1 MEELVLTR
9 YLFSYSE
16 VKHSLFIEI
25 LDGNVEPALYWG
37 YELYWSG
44 YEEDTIE
51 WLLST
56 YELMFDLNE
65 EFKRRIRKEYEEWK
79 EDNTRYEK
87 IGTIIINMCYRPYS
101 ISKFTNKYFSTQ
113 CREKE
118 VEKRD
123 SKLYINLKKGDVKE
137 YKTEYGEVGK
147 RYKITNDLYK
157 YELRTEVN
165 SIFRYDIK
173 KEEQEKSLFY
183 NWEYY
188 AIRSPYWK
196 EQFEKYG
203 GGVKDGKIAFNT
215 EEELEEFYNIYS
227 LEIDE
232 KSKETQERVIGI
244 NKKKEMTLTNF
255 VNKYNG
261 LLKTK
266 KLKKKVS
273 V

>member
-44 YEEDTIE
+44 YEEDTFE

-56 YELMFDLNE
+56 YDLMFDINE
-65 EFKRRIRKEYEEWK
+65 ELKNRIKKEYEDWK
-79 EDNTRYEK
+79 EDNNSYEK
-87 IGTIIINMCYRPYS
+87 LGTIIINMCYRPYS
-101 ISKFTNKYFSTQ
+101 ISKFTNRYFSTQ

-137 YKTEYGEVGK
+137 YETEYGELGK

-157 YELRTEVN
+157 YELRTEMN
-165 SIFRYDIK
+165 SLFRYEIK
-173 KEEQEKSLFY
+173 KEEQKKEVFYSWEK
-183 NWEYY
+183 Y
-188 AIRSPYWK
+188 AIKAPYW
-196 EQFEKYG
+196 ENAFEKYN
-203 GGVKDGKIAFNT
+203 GKI
-215 EEELEEFYNIYS
+215 EEGKIVFENDEGLEGFYEKYN

-232 KSKETQERVIGI
+232 KTKETQEKVIGI
-244 NKKKEMTLTNF
+244 NKKKQMTLTNF
-255 VNKYNG
+255 VKKYNG